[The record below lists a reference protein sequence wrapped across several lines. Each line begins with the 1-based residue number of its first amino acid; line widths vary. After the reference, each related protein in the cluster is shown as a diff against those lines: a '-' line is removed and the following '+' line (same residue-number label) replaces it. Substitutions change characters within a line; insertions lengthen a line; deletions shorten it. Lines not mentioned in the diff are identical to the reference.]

1 MQDIVKMVAAKAGIS
16 EPIARIAVDAVVSI
30 LKDKLPGA
38 LGSQLDSFLGV
49 GSGKAKSSTP
59 SKTSKTTKTTKTTSK
74 VSKASKEDNLLGGLT
89 DLIGGFLSK
98 K

>member
-16 EPIARIAVDAVVSI
+16 ESVARIAVEAVISI

-38 LGSQLDSFLGV
+38 LGSQLESFLGV
-49 GSGKAKSSTP
+49 GSGKPKSKS
-59 SKTSKTTKTTKTTSK
+59 TKTTKTTSK